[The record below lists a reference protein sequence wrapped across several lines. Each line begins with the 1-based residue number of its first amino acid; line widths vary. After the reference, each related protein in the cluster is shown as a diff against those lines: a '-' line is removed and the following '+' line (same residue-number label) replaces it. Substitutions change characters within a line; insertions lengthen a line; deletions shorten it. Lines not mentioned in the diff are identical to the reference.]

1 MSLGLRLP
9 YIVGDGEYLLQ
20 SLLLSYGLLILW
32 VPKQFWASDWGRSFP
47 VYALLLTA

>member
-1 MSLGLRLP
+1 MSLGLHLP

-32 VPKQFWASDWGRSFP
+32 VPKQLWASDWDRSFP